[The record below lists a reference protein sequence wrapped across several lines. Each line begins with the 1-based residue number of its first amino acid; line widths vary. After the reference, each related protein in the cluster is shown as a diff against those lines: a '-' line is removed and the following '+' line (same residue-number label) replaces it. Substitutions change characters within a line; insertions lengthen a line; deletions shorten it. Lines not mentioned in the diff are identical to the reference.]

1 MVAAV
6 VQAMGVP
13 AIRINGFLVG
23 VQKLLNVDGYSVLS
37 IDRTTKTVKLNIEL
51 LKAQFQ
57 L

>member
-6 VQAMGVP
+6 VQVMGVP
-13 AIRINGFLVG
+13 AIRINGFLAG
-23 VQKLLNVDGYSVLS
+23 VQKLLNVDGYAVLS

-51 LKAQFQ
+51 LKTQFQ